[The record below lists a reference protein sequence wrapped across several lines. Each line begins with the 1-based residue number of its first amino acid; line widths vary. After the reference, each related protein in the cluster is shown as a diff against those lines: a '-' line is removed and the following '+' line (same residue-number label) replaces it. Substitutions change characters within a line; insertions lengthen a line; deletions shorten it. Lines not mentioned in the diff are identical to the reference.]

1 MSTVFNRFFAL
12 NTRASTALRT
22 RLNLE
27 DESAFWY
34 GFHDLVEACAN
45 NLPDKAAV
53 VDLGG
58 GRSCAYVDRIPRDRG
73 IRIIAVDISAEE
85 LAANKD
91 VDECRVADVSKLLPF
106 DDGKVDLLVSNTL
119 LEHVDGVPQA
129 VSEMGRILR
138 PGGTALHYVPCRNSL
153 FGLAART
160 LPFEPL
166 KRLLHFVQ
174 PKTRGVVE
182 FDIHY
187 DSCVPGTMRRL
198 FLAAGF
204 ADVEISVCWS
214 QSGYFL
220 PVLPLYLPV
229 AAYQWLVRAL
239 RLESLAAYMIVRAT
253 R

>member
-12 NTRASTALRT
+12 NKRASTALRT

-27 DESAFWY
+27 DESPFWD
-34 GFHDLVEACAN
+34 GFHDLIEACAN

-58 GRSCAYVDRIPRDRG
+58 GKSCAFVDRIPRDRG

-106 DDGKVDLLVSNTL
+106 DDSEVDMIVSNAL
-119 LEHVDGVPQA
+119 LEHVDGVPHA
-129 VSEMGRILR
+129 VSEMGRVLR
-138 PGGTALHYVPCRNSL
+138 PGGTALHYIPCRNAL
-153 FGLAART
+153 FALAART

-166 KRLLHFVQ
+166 KRLLHFVS
-174 PKTRGVVE
+174 PESAGVVE

-187 DSCVPGTMRRL
+187 DSGLPRTMRKL
-198 FLAAGF
+198 FRAAGF
-204 ADVEISVCWS
+204 ADVEISVCYS

-220 PVLPLYLPV
+220 PILPLYIPV
-229 AAYQWLVRAL
+229 AAYQAIVRAL
-239 RLESLAAYMIVRAT
+239 RLESLGAYMIVRAT